1 MTDTGLNSRL
11 ETFLILA
18 KTSKGLGCAKIIKD
32 ATEDS
37 SIYTFTELLES
48 PNIAALENSEEYAK
62 NYEVLKLFAYGTYQ
76 DYKNSPDKYIPLSE
90 KQLIKLKLLSLVTL
104 SSQSKILKYDSLL
117 EYLDIP
123 NVRELEDLL
132 INAIYQNIIH
142 GKLDQRNK
150 QVDIE
155 YTMSRDLEAKQIIY
169 IKNILSNWLNTS
181 ETVIEKLDQ
190 EIARI
195 DKEVS
200 AKITIQEKYDND
212 ITDLI
217 KRYKLEAINDA
228 ELKFKNSITKK
239 DKMKQPY

>member
-1 MTDTGLNSRL
+1 
-11 ETFLILA
+11 
-18 KTSKGLGCAKIIKD
+18 
-32 ATEDS
+32 
-37 SIYTFTELLES
+37 
-48 PNIAALENSEEYAK
+48 
-62 NYEVLKLFAYGTYQ
+62 
-76 DYKNSPDKYIPLSE
+76 
-90 KQLIKLKLLSLVTL
+90 LIKLKLLSLVTL

-200 AKITIQEKYDND
+200 AKITMQEKYDND